1 MATAVYPG
9 SFDPVT
15 RGHLDIIKRAAKI
28 NDHLIVAVLINSAK
42 HPLFTVEERVALLQ
56 ECCKGIPNVT
66 VESFDGLT
74 VEFAKKRHA
83 SVMVRGLRAVTDFE
97 NEIQL
102 AQTNHALMP
111 GIETMFLATSI
122 KWSYLSSTIVKEA
135 ARYGGSISKFVTPN
149 VEAAVE
155 QKMAE
160 LRRQHRTSDAHRCCC
175 VRRRSCGRHGRAC
188 SAGADSRSREMRRT
202 PAHQQSKQI
211 PYRSPCR
218 PESCLQT

>member
-1 MATAVYPG
+1 MPIAMYPG

-15 RGHLDIIKRAAKI
+15 NGHLDIIKRSSRMFDKV
-28 NDHLIVAVLINSAK
+28 IVAVLVNSAK
-42 HPLFTVEERVALLQ
+42 TPLFTVEERVAMLR
-56 ECCKGIPNVT
+56 ECCKDIPNVT

-135 ARYGGSISKFVTPN
+135 AYYGSDISKFVTPN
-149 VEAAVE
+149 VEKAVNE
-155 QKMAE
+155 KYAQ
-160 LRRQHRTSDAHRCCC
+160 LRE
-175 VRRRSCGRHGRAC
+175 
-188 SAGADSRSREMRRT
+188 REE
-202 PAHQQSKQI
+202 I
-211 PYRSPCR
+211 
-218 PESCLQT
+218 

>member
-1 MATAVYPG
+1 MTVAMYPG

-15 RGHLDIIKRAAKI
+15 RGHLDIIKRSSRMFDKV
-28 NDHLIVAVLINSAK
+28 IVAVLINSAK
-42 HPLFTVEERVALLQ
+42 HPLFTVEERVAMLQ
-56 ECCKGIPNVT
+56 ECCKNIPNVT
-66 VESFDGLT
+66 VEGFDGLT

-135 ARYGGSISKFVTPN
+135 AYYGSDISKFVTPN
-149 VEAAVE
+149 VEKAVNE
-155 QKMAE
+155 KYAQ
-160 LRRQHRTSDAHRCCC
+160 LRE
-175 VRRRSCGRHGRAC
+175 
-188 SAGADSRSREMRRT
+188 REET
-202 PAHQQSKQI
+202 
-211 PYRSPCR
+211 
-218 PESCLQT
+218 

>member
-15 RGHLDIIKRAAKI
+15 KGHLDIIKRAAKI
-28 NDHLIVAVLINSAK
+28 NDHLIVAVLNNSAK
-42 HPLFTVEERVALLQ
+42 NPLFTVEERVELLK
-56 ECCKGIPNVT
+56 ECCKGI
-66 VESFDGLT
+66 DGLT

-135 ARYGGSISKFVTPN
+135 AYYGSDIGKFVTPN
-149 VEAAVE
+149 VEKAVNE
-155 QKMAE
+155 KYA
-160 LRRQHRTSDAHRCCC
+160 LIRQGKD
-175 VRRRSCGRHGRAC
+175 
-188 SAGADSRSREMRRT
+188 
-202 PAHQQSKQI
+202 
-211 PYRSPCR
+211 
-218 PESCLQT
+218 PEK